1 MLTYIGFY
9 IVGVFAVGIICS
21 SRDPR
26 LMGAIDSGSAGSA
39 ASPWVI
45 GIQNLGIE
53 GLPSFI
59 NVVVLFSAWSCG
71 NAYLYGASRT
81 LYSLALDE
89 QAPKIFK
96 TCTKSG
102 VPMYC
107 VAVPSLLGCLSF
119 MVSSSSS
126 VVVFGWFV
134 NLATIGFV
142 ISYTAFLVT
151 FIGWYKALEA
161 QGISRDSLHWHAPF
175 MPYAA
180 YFAIG
185 TGCAVTFF
193 SGFNVF
199 KPFDVQ
205 GFITCYFGVVFAGV
219 MFLFWKLFKK
229 TKFVTP
235 SEVDLITGKAEVDA
249 ECSHWDEEPAKE
261 RAEMTRIQRMWDS
274 FW

>member
-1 MLTYIGFY
+1 MKIGFY
-9 IVGVFAVGIICS
+9 ILGVFAVGIICS

-26 LMGAIDSGSAGSA
+26 LLGALESGSPGSA

-45 GIQNLGIE
+45 GIRNLGIG

-59 NVVVLFSAWSCG
+59 NVLILFSAWSCG

-107 VAVPSLLGCLSF
+107 VAVPSLLGCLAF
-119 MVSSSSS
+119 MVASSSS
-126 VVVFGWFV
+126 VIVFGWFV

-142 ISYTAFLVT
+142 ISYTSFLVT
-151 FIGWYKALEA
+151 FIGWYRALAA

-180 YFAIG
+180 YLAIRV
-185 TGCAVTFF
+185 GCVVTLF

-205 GFITCYFGVVFAGV
+205 GLVTCYFGVVFALV
-219 MFLFWKLFKK
+219 MFFFWKFLKQ
-229 TKFVTP
+229 TKFV
-235 SEVDLITGKAEVDA
+235 SLAGADLTTGKADVDA
-249 ECSHWDEEPAKE
+249 ECRHWD
-261 RAEMTRIQRMWDS
+261 D
-274 FW
+274 